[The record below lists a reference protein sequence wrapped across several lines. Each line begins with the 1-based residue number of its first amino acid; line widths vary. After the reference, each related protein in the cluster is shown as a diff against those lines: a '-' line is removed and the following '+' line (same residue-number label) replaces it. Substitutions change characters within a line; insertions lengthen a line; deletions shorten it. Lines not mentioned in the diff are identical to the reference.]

1 MKGWDYDDIA
11 HLMGVSRATL
21 GSYLTRAR
29 KDLRRKLQP
38 FLDSPPTDLP

>member
-1 MKGWDYDDIA
+1 
-11 HLMGVSRATL
+11 MGVPTGTV
-21 GSYLTRAR
+21 GSYLSRAR